1 MRNAPSKLVEA
12 LRAGKPVSVVDLMG
26 KATVSLTRQG
36 IRVTFDGKSGQT
48 FRRFDTAQGAVMWAL
63 DAVKGRPCL

>member
-12 LRAGKPVSVVDLMG
+12 LRAGKPVSVADLMG
-26 KATVSLTRQG
+26 NATARLTAG
-36 IRVTFDGKSGQT
+36 AFRVTFDGKSGQT
-48 FRRFDTAQGAVMWAL
+48 FRRFDTPQGAVMWAL